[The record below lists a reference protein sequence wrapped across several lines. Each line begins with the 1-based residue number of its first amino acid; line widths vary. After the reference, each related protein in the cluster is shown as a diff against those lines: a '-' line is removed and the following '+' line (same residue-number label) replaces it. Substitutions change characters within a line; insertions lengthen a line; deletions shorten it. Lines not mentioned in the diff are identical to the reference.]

1 VKRIIIDTDTGVDD
15 ALAIILALRSS
26 ELRVEAITTVAGNAE
41 VEKCTRNC
49 FLLLDLIQPKRF
61 PVVAQGAKR
70 PLVRRLVT
78 APEVHGDDGLGDIAL
93 RYPTPKKGITNKD
106 ATEIILALLQK
117 YPRQITIVAIG
128 PLTNIAHALKRDFK
142 TMKKTR
148 EIVIMGG
155 AFDVAGNTGPVAEFN
170 MYVDPEA
177 ADRVLHSGIPITLIP
192 LDVTQQVALQRPDV
206 VRLAHKGSNQI
217 GRFIERMT
225 KKYMQYHKTTEG
237 FSGGYLHD
245 PLAVGVAVDRR
256 FVRCRDVHVEV
267 ETHGEIT
274 RGMTVA
280 ELRPRNNQRQ
290 PNARMAFE
298 VKHNEF
304 VRFFKSRVW
313 S

>member
-15 ALAIILALRSS
+15 ALAIILALRSP
-26 ELRVEAITTVAGNAE
+26 ELRVEAITTVAGNVE

-49 FLLLDLIQPKRF
+49 LLLLDLIQPKRF
-61 PVVAQGAKR
+61 PVVAQGANR
-70 PLVRRLVT
+70 PLARRLVT
-78 APEVHGDDGLGDIAL
+78 APEVHGDDGLGDIASQ
-93 RYPTPKKGITNKD
+93 YPASEGRTTNKN

-128 PLTNIAHALKRDFK
+128 PLTNIAHALKKDFK

-177 ADRVLHSGIPITLIP
+177 ADRVLRSGIPITLIP
-192 LDVTQQVALQRPDV
+192 LDVTQQVVLRRSDV
-206 VRLAHKGSNQI
+206 VRLARKGSNRI
-217 GRFIERMT
+217 GLFIERMT
-225 KKYMQYHKTTEG
+225 KNYMQYHKTTEG

-245 PLAVGVAVDRR
+245 PLAVGVAVNRR

-267 ETHGEIT
+267 ETHGELT

-280 ELRPRNNQRQ
+280 ELRPLHEQKQ
-290 PNARMAFE
+290 PNARVAFE